1 MNRITIDVSQDE
13 LDFIREAVAH
23 KYLQLIAYLHE
34 CETTCQ
40 SKNMEK
46 KSVFDEA
53 HARIEEVDAQEKQQ
67 WTVTT
72 KNDGSMIA
80 KTKPAKKQGRPA
92 KKTKAAPWG
101 LKKDG
106 TPKKRPGRQPA

>member
-1 MNRITIDVSQDE
+1 
-13 LDFIREAVAH
+13 
-23 KYLQLIAYLHE
+23 
-34 CETTCQ
+34 
-40 SKNMEK
+40 MEK

-72 KNDGSMIA
+72 KNDGSMVA
-80 KTKPAKKQGRPA
+80 KTKPAKKRGRPR
-92 KKTKAAPWG
+92 KVDAPWG

-106 TPKKRPGRQPA
+106 TPKKRPGRQPS